1 MDFVSLARARYSCRA
16 YRSDRIPDEQLG
28 RVLEAMRLA
37 PSACNRQPFRAYIL
51 QTDEYRAALRR
62 CYHRDWLV
70 SAPMVIIMVA
80 LMDRAWCH
88 RDGTNLGIVD
98 ATIAF
103 DHLILA
109 AAAEGLGT
117 CWIAA
122 FDVAEVRT
130 LLKLPDSAK
139 PVAMTPLGFAA
150 DVAPAKERVSLEALV
165 KFGAF

>member
-16 YRSDRIPDEQLG
+16 FKPDRIPDEQLS

-37 PSACNRQPFRAYIL
+37 PSACNRQPFRVHVL
-51 QTDEYRAALRR
+51 PTSEYREALRR
-62 CYHRDWLV
+62 CYGRDWLV
-70 SAPMVIIMVA
+70 SAPLVIIMVA
-80 LMDRAWCH
+80 LTDRAWCH

-122 FDVAEVRT
+122 FDAAAGRA
-130 LLKLPDSAK
+130 LLRLPDAAT
-139 PVAMTPLGFAA
+139 PVVMTPLGFAA
-150 DVAPAKERVSLEALV
+150 DVAPAKQRASLDALV